1 MLIFFKSGEKV
12 VSLHYLGL
20 HREKCGQQG
29 DGADSA
35 PLLCSRENPPGVQHP
50 VLEPPTQGGHGAV
63 GAGPEEGH
71 EDNQRAAAPHL
82 WGRLRE
88 LGIFSLE
95 KRRLRGDLIVS
106 GLPVLEGATGKMGG
120 TFYKGR

>member
-1 MLIFFKSGEKV
+1 VAGEQSV
-12 VSLHYLGL
+12 G
-20 HREKCGQQG
+20 
-29 DGADSA
+29 
-35 PLLCSRENPPGVQHP
+35 
-50 VLEPPTQGGHGAV
+50 TV

-71 EDNQRAAAPHL
+71 EDDQRAGAPPL

-106 GLPVLEGATGKMGG
+106 GLPVLEGAYRKD
-120 TFYKGR
+120 GRDFL